1 MSAAATESCGAR
13 DSNGAEAETETEAEA
28 LDKLLELELDLKA
41 VSDDPKTQTNTEASI
56 DSEVAAAAA
65 TAAAAGPV
73 FQMASNVHVDGDVVD
88 VDEFDSVMPDA
99 CDQHKQNEQL
109 HLQSSLEPISLDD
122 IPEPIKVLDEIISE
136 FEEATTKPVALHSN
150 SGENQSEDDGY
161 MSLSRKNMSKK
172 DSEDVPQTPSTDTV
186 PEGSFNEVDGTA
198 ENLTK
203 LSSEAE
209 HGQETRETTTTPLI
223 QTTLPKARSA
233 NSTPAT
239 NSNYSSLPCCGA
251 RASSNLVG
259 TSVANS
265 SSGLEAN
272 NHRTGSCNGSG
283 ERNAL
288 GIDISAVHNAV
299 LRGNLAKL
307 PEPIVNEHPVTIYP
321 GPSAKAGGGNGGGEG
336 ARSKRLLNSV
346 EKHKEVC
353 HMLNPHSNSTST
365 SSASASSGSGS
376 GSGSGSSSE
385 ASPSASNLNVGKL
398 GKKDDDYSED
408 SLEESTISTDLTPVK
423 QNGVAW
429 EIHFK
434 SNKKKSSG
442 SKKTSGASNKKQQQQ
457 QQRSSNQLADFNNSF
472 VYNEQSMLGKGT
484 FVIRRSTAKKPPRA
498 AEIFSIPKPPRTS
511 LSGGI
516 GGGAGAISNEF
527 YTSDSEQS
535 ESASLPPAPAP
546 APAPQQPQAQPST
559 APSEMNFI
567 YKECEAAA
575 AHTRRGLE
583 IAAAHRAAL
592 SLDIAEAPDQFA
604 HNKPI
609 KSKTAMLTEKRLS
622 AESMPD
628 NTSSS
633 EEFDETRLNGN
644 SGYDMYAYNANDQ
657 RVSNATTPHTDLA
670 PTLEEDEELSDFSYG
685 CAPLKQIEHNISAL
699 LRGDLPIVGQQ
710 ATGISNGVGAAA
722 VGASSAAAEALHA
735 KRVLEF
741 RPGVHKSESAKEML
755 LSQLPALGPLP
766 PSPPS
771 SNPDMFDYD
780 APLPPSPVEPRKQ
793 LELPATAASAAP
805 PNRGTTVVE
814 VHATA
819 SGAAVHS
826 NSHTRRSRDNV
837 AAVRHF
843 TDELPPPPAPAHQSA
858 SFAEGL
864 TGVPIVPPHR
874 GSGAAGAN
882 TMKSWSI
889 DSQYRK
895 RSPKLFGHYSS
906 GSGITTPTG
915 LGQMPPLPP
924 PPVPHMG
931 TIGSCGEGATGSYQR
946 RYINYGTKR
955 SLKQSPREE
964 HRLQTSCSLP
974 ETPIFARGCDIPR
987 TPYRRQNEP
996 VPVSGS
1002 RTAPRSST
1010 SNSINMGTSILG
1022 IGGGNYG
1029 TAQICR
1035 QRSINHALAS
1045 NEMLRMTG
1053 APARGWYPKQRGLRP
1068 ASTENIDR
1076 LASVR
1081 VWDNPAGMSGTGQ
1094 SRKPLTLPPNLTPSF
1109 LNKSPREAL
1118 RRVTSLLITKKKNNK
1133 ERKHKAY
1140 CDQPMDDNNSKHAY
1154 EFETGSTKRKDNAS
1168 RKDNGATP
1176 KTKKKGLFKSLW
1188 KRTKT
1193 ASLDQ

>member
-1 MSAAATESCGAR
+1 MEASPESCVLCDANGQEDGDDALYSGGQPDSQAASNSKEAEVEALVDPDSYAAAS
-13 DSNGAEAETETEAEA
+13 
-28 LDKLLELELDLKA
+28 ELEIQH
-41 VSDDPKTQTNTEASI
+41 DD
-56 DSEVAAAAA
+56 
-65 TAAAAGPV
+65 
-73 FQMASNVHVDGDVVD
+73 
-88 VDEFDSVMPDA
+88 
-99 CDQHKQNEQL
+99 QL
-109 HLQSSLEPISLDD
+109 QSLEPISLDD
-122 IPEPIKVLDEIISE
+122 IPEPIKVLDDIISE
-136 FEEATTKPVALHSN
+136 FEEAATKPNALNCN

-186 PEGSFNEVDGTA
+186 PEGSFNEDGTA

-203 LSSEAE
+203 LNEAE
-209 HGQETRETTTTPLI
+209 EQGQKSTTPLI
-223 QTTLPKARSA
+223 QTTLPKARSSS
-233 NSTPAT
+233 STPA
-239 NSNYSSLPCCGA
+239 SDSKFSSLPCCGA
-251 RASSNLVG
+251 SRTSNLVG
-259 TSVANS
+259 TSGGKS
-265 SSGLEAN
+265 SSGLAAI
-272 NHRTGSCNGSG
+272 RQAGGSCNGG
-283 ERNAL
+283 RNAL

-321 GPSAKAGGGNGGGEG
+321 GPSSSKSSAGGEG
-336 ARSKRLLNSV
+336 GARGKRLLSSV

-353 HMLNPHSNSTST
+353 HMLHPHSNS
-365 SSASASSGSGS
+365 SSASSSNSSG
-376 GSGSGSSSE
+376 E
-385 ASPSASNLNVGKL
+385 ASPAASHVNVATSKL
-398 GKKDDDYSED
+398 AVGRGDEDYSED

-434 SNKKKSSG
+434 NNTKKQTCG
-442 SKKTSGASNKKQQQQ
+442 SKKTSTSGASKKKNH
-457 QQRSSNQLADFNNSF
+457 SDDFGSGFVCNQ
-472 VYNEQSMLGKGT
+472 QSMLGKGT
-484 FVIRRSTAKKPPRA
+484 FIIRRSTAKKPPRA
-498 AEIFSIPKPPRTS
+498 SDVFSIPKPPRLS
-511 LSGGI
+511 LAERTGNGSGGTNV
-516 GGGAGAISNEF
+516 GAISNEF

-535 ESASLPPAPAP
+535 DAAPLPLPLPTPVPLHPPTAATSA
-546 APAPQQPQAQPST
+546 
-559 APSEMNFI
+559 EMNFV
-567 YKECEAAA
+567 YKECEANAA
-575 AHTRRGLE
+575 QTRRGLE
-583 IAAAHRAAL
+583 MAAAQRAAL
-592 SLDIAEAPDQFA
+592 SLDIADAADQLG
-604 HNKPI
+604 HCKPT

-628 NTSSS
+628 NNTSSS
-633 EEFDETRLNGN
+633 EEFDEARLNG
-644 SGYDMYAYNANDQ
+644 SGSFDLYAFNGNDQ

-670 PTLEEDEELSDFSYG
+670 PTLEEDEELSDLSFG
-685 CAPLKQIEHNISAL
+685 CAPLQQIEHNISAL
-699 LRGDLPIVGQQ
+699 LRGDIPVVGQQ
-710 ATGISNGVGAAA
+710 AGCSNAAGGA
-722 VGASSAAAEALHA
+722 VGAVGLSAAAAAELHA
-735 KRVLEF
+735 KRILEF

-755 LSQLPALGPLP
+755 LSQMPNFGPLP
-766 PSPPS
+766 PSPPPS
-771 SNPDMFDYD
+771 SKLPDFDYD

-793 LELPATAASAAP
+793 LELPSAAVAASAGAP
-805 PNRGTTVVE
+805 LPNRGTTVVE

-819 SGAAVHS
+819 SGAAVHTS

-837 AAVRHF
+837 TAVRHF
-843 TDELPPPPAPAHQSA
+843 NDELPAPPAPAHQ
-858 SFAEGL
+858 EVLPG
-864 TGVPIVPPHR
+864 PPMVPPHR
-874 GSGAAGAN
+874 VAGGGGPSTN
-882 TMKSWSI
+882 TIKSWSI

-906 GSGITTPTG
+906 GGGSGITTPTG
-915 LGQMPPLPP
+915 LGPLPP
-924 PPVPHMG
+924 MPAIDGMAC
-931 TIGSCGEGATGSYQR
+931 GSGSGSYQR

-996 VPVSGS
+996 LSVVSGS

-1010 SNSINMGTSILG
+1010 SNTINMGTSIMG

-1053 APARGWYPKQRGLRP
+1053 VPARGWYPKQRGMRP

-1118 RRVTSLLITKKKNNK
+1118 RRVTSLLITKKSKSLLGK
-1133 ERKHKAY
+1133 KLAGIRKA
-1140 CDQPMDDNNSKHAY
+1140 SKHD
-1154 EFETGSTKRKDNAS
+1154 F
-1168 RKDNGATP
+1168 
-1176 KTKKKGLFKSLW
+1176 
-1188 KRTKT
+1188 
-1193 ASLDQ
+1193 QIH

>member
-1 MSAAATESCGAR
+1 MAAAAPESCGAR
-13 DSNGAEAETETEAEA
+13 DPKEPETEWEFDTDSGRSQAAMTDSQRALDSLEADTEADTD
-28 LDKLLELELDLKA
+28 LD
-41 VSDDPKTQTNTEASI
+41 
-56 DSEVAAAAA
+56 
-65 TAAAAGPV
+65 AAAAG
-73 FQMASNVHVDGDVVD
+73 A
-88 VDEFDSVMPDA
+88 
-99 CDQHKQNEQL
+99 DQQRQNDDQL
-109 HLQSSLEPISLDD
+109 QLQSLEPISLDD

-136 FEEATTKPVALHSN
+136 FEEAATKPVGLHSN

-198 ENLTK
+198 ENLAK
-203 LSSEAE
+203 LSEVE
-209 HGQETRETTTTPLI
+209 PGQETTTPLI
-223 QTTLPKARSA
+223 QTTLPKARGFS
-233 NSTPAT
+233 STPAT

-251 RASSNLVG
+251 RSSNSG
-259 TSVANS
+259 GAAAGSS
-265 SSGLEAN
+265 SSGLAAIR
-272 NHRTGSCNGSG
+272 HPGSCNGG
-283 ERNAL
+283 RNAL

-307 PEPIVNEHPVTIYP
+307 PEPFVNEHPVTIYP
-321 GPSAKAGGGNGGGEG
+321 GPSSKGAGGEG
-336 ARSKRLLNSV
+336 ARAKRLLSSV
-346 EKHKEVC
+346 EQHKEVC
-353 HMLNPHSNSTST
+353 HMLNPLSNSST
-365 SSASASSGSGS
+365 SSSGSQHT
-376 GSGSGSSSE
+376 SSEE
-385 ASPSASNLNVGKL
+385 ASPAASHLNVASSKAAGRNE
-398 GKKDDDYSED
+398 DYSED

-434 SNKKKSSG
+434 ALRIITAALKSHLVLRP
-442 SKKTSGASNKKQQQQ
+442 K
-457 QQRSSNQLADFNNSF
+457 SF
-472 VYNEQSMLGKGT
+472 MYNEKSMLGKGT
-484 FVIRRSTAKKPPRA
+484 FIIRRSTAKKPPRA
-498 AEIFSIPKPPRTS
+498 ADVFCIPKPPRPS
-511 LSGGI
+511 LTERAGSGSRV
-516 GGGAGAISNEF
+516 GAGAISNEF

-535 ESASLPPAPAP
+535 DATPLPLPLPLPPA
-546 APAPQQPQAQPST
+546 QES
-559 APSEMNFI
+559 SDMNFV
-567 YKECEAAA
+567 YKECEANA

-583 IAAAHRAAL
+583 MAAAHRAAL
-592 SLDIAEAPDQFA
+592 SLDIAEAPDQLG
-604 HNKPI
+604 HCKPI

-633 EEFDETRLNGN
+633 ED
-644 SGYDMYAYNANDQ
+644 
-657 RVSNATTPHTDLA
+657 
-670 PTLEEDEELSDFSYG
+670 YG
-685 CAPLKQIEHNISAL
+685 CAPLMQIEHNISAL
-699 LRGDLPIVGQQ
+699 LRGDIPIVGQQ
-710 ATGISNGVGAAA
+710 SGCNGGGSVGAAA
-722 VGASSAAAEALHA
+722 TAAELHA

-755 LSQLPALGPLP
+755 LSQMPSLGPLP
-766 PSPPS
+766 PSPPC
-771 SNPDMFDYD
+771 SNPDLFDYD

-793 LELPATAASAAP
+793 LELPAEVATSAPP

-826 NSHTRRSRDNV
+826 SNSHMRRSRDNV

-843 TDELPPPPAPAHQSA
+843 TDELPPPPAPAHQLA
-858 SFAEGL
+858 GFVEGL
-864 TGVPIVPPHR
+864 PGAPMVPPHR
-874 GSGAAGAN
+874 ATGGHSAN

-906 GSGITTPTG
+906 GGSGITTPTG
-915 LGQMPPLPP
+915 LGPMPPLPAP
-924 PPVPHMG
+924 PLDGMAG
-931 TIGSCGEGATGSYQR
+931 GSGSYQR

-996 VPVSGS
+996 LPVVSGS

-1022 IGGGNYG
+1022 IGAGNYG

-1053 APARGWYPKQRGLRP
+1053 APARGWYPKQRGMRP
-1068 ASTENIDR
+1068 VSTENIDR

-1118 RRVTSLLITKKKNNK
+1118 RRVTSLLITKKKNSK
-1133 ERKHKAY
+1133 DRKHKAY
-1140 CDQPMDDNNSKHAY
+1140 CDQLMDDNNSKHAY
-1154 EFETGSTKRKDNAS
+1154 EFDTGSTKRKDTN
-1168 RKDNGATP
+1168 RKENGASGVSTNTKP
-1176 KTKKKGLFKSLW
+1176 KKKGLFKSLW

-1193 ASLDQ
+1193 ASLDH

>member
-1 MSAAATESCGAR
+1 SE
-13 DSNGAEAETETEAEA
+13 EP
-28 LDKLLELELDLKA
+28 
-41 VSDDPKTQTNTEASI
+41 VS
-56 DSEVAAAAA
+56 
-65 TAAAAGPV
+65 
-73 FQMASNVHVDGDVVD
+73 M
-88 VDEFDSVMPDA
+88 
-99 CDQHKQNEQL
+99 
-109 HLQSSLEPISLDD
+109 DD
-122 IPEPIKVLDEIISE
+122 IPEPIKVLDDIISE
-136 FEEATTKPVALHSN
+136 FEEAATKPVALHSN

-203 LSSEAE
+203 LSEVE
-209 HGQETRETTTTPLI
+209 HGQEATTPLI

-233 NSTPAT
+233 SSAPAT

-251 RASSNLVG
+251 RASNLGGASVG
-259 TSVANS
+259 HS
-265 SSGLEAN
+265 SSGLAAI
-272 NHRTGSCNGSG
+272 RQPGSCNG

-321 GPSAKAGGGNGGGEG
+321 GPSAKASGGGDG
-336 ARSKRLLNSV
+336 ARGKQRLISSV

-353 HMLNPHSNSTST
+353 HMLNPQ
-365 SSASASSGSGS
+365 SSSSASSGSTSQNTSS
-376 GSGSGSSSE
+376 GE
-385 ASPSASNLNVGKL
+385 ASPAATAKVVPSCKQPAEA
-398 GKKDDDYSED
+398 DYSED

-434 SNKKKSSG
+434 SNKKKSG
-442 SKKTSGASNKKQQQQ
+442 ASKKATGAASKKFP
-457 QQRSSNQLADFNNSF
+457 SQLLQHHMHGEHLDDFDNSF

-484 FVIRRSTAKKPPRA
+484 FVIRRSTAKKPPRVG
-498 AEIFSIPKPPRTS
+498 EVFSIPKPPRPS
-511 LSGGI
+511 LGERAVSSAGI
-516 GGGAGAISNEF
+516 GAGAISNEF

-535 ESASLPPAPAP
+535 DAAPTPAAVAAPPAGAPPPLPA
-546 APAPQQPQAQPST
+546 
-559 APSEMNFI
+559 SELNFV
-567 YKECEAAA
+567 YKECEANA

-583 IAAAHRAAL
+583 MAAAHRAAL
-592 SLDIAEAPDQFA
+592 SLDIAEAPDQLG
-604 HNKPI
+604 HGKPV

-633 EEFDETRLNGN
+633 EEFDEARLNGN
-644 SGYDMYAYNANDQ
+644 GSYDMYSAYNGSDL

-699 LRGDLPIVGQQ
+699 LRGDLPIAAG
-710 ATGISNGVGAAA
+710 SNGAASGAAA
-722 VGASSAAAEALHA
+722 AAAAGSVTAAGGATAAELHA

-755 LSQLPALGPLP
+755 LSQMPNFGPLP

-771 SNPDMFDYD
+771 SNPDLFDYD
-780 APLPPSPVEPRKQ
+780 APLPPSPVEPRKPM
-793 LELPATAASAAP
+793 ELPAGSGAP
-805 PNRGTTVVE
+805 APNRGTTVVE

-826 NSHTRRSRDNV
+826 SNSHTRRSRDNV

-843 TDELPPPPAPAHQSA
+843 NDELPPPPAPAHQA
-858 SFAEGL
+858 AAVFAEGL
-864 TGVPIVPPHR
+864 PGPPVVPPHR
-874 GSGAAGAN
+874 ATGGHSAN

-906 GSGITTPTG
+906 GGGGSGITTPTG
-915 LGQMPPLPP
+915 LGAMPPLPQP
-924 PPVPHMG
+924 PADGM
-931 TIGSCGEGATGSYQR
+931 IGGAGGTGSYQR

-996 VPVSGS
+996 LPMVSGV

-1053 APARGWYPKQRGLRP
+1053 APARGWYPKQRGMRP
-1068 ASTENIDR
+1068 VSTENIDR

-1140 CDQPMDDNNSKHAY
+1140 CDQPMDDSNSKHAY
-1154 EFETGSTKRKDNAS
+1154 EFDTGSTKRKES
-1168 RKDNGATP
+1168 GRKDNAAAGGAAP
-1176 KTKKKGLFKSLW
+1176 AKPKKKGLFKSLW

>member
-1 MSAAATESCGAR
+1 MATTPESCRAR
-13 DSNGAEAETETEAEA
+13 DSVEALELEAVEPEAETEAATEAAAPADMSANAAIEAEA
-28 LDKLLELELDLKA
+28 EVEAESEPAALDTVDA
-41 VSDDPKTQTNTEASI
+41 TT
-56 DSEVAAAAA
+56 AA
-65 TAAAAGPV
+65 TT
-73 FQMASNVHVDGDVVD
+73 GD
-88 VDEFDSVMPDA
+88 E
-99 CDQHKQNEQL
+99 QKQNEQVQL
-109 HLQSSLEPISLDD
+109 ALPLATLEPQSLEPISMDD
-122 IPEPIKVLDEIISE
+122 IPEPIKVLDDIISE

-203 LSSEAE
+203 LSETEHSQEAAL
-209 HGQETRETTTTPLI
+209 PLI

-233 NSTPAT
+233 NSTPVT

-251 RASSNLVG
+251 RATNHAATNIGNLSTGPCSN
-259 TSVANS
+259 
-265 SSGLEAN
+265 
-272 NHRTGSCNGSG
+272 RTGSCNG

-307 PEPIVNEHPVTIYP
+307 PEPMLNEHPVTIYP
-321 GPSAKAGGGNGGGEG
+321 GPSAKASGEG

-353 HMLNPHSNSTST
+353 HMLNPHSNSTSST
-365 SSASASSGSGS
+365 SSSSHTSSG
-376 GSGSGSSSE
+376 E
-385 ASPSASNLNVGKL
+385 ASPAASHVNMATPKQLPV
-398 GKKDDDYSED
+398 DDYSED

-434 SNKKKSSG
+434 SNKKKSTA
-442 SKKTSGASNKKQQQQ
+442 SKKSTGAAVKRQPQQQHQ
-457 QQRSSNQLADFNNSF
+457 QSNNLADFNNSF
-472 VYNEQSMLGKGT
+472 IYNDQSMLGKGT
-484 FVIRRSTAKKPPRA
+484 FVIRRSGAKKPPRA
-498 AEIFSIPKPPRTS
+498 AEVFSIPKPPRTS
-511 LSGGI
+511 L
-516 GGGAGAISNEF
+516 GAGAISNEF
-527 YTSDSEQS
+527 YTSDSEPS
-535 ESASLPPAPAP
+535 ESAPLPPPP
-546 APAPQQPQAQPST
+546 

-567 YKECEAAA
+567 YKECEAQSAQTRRCLEMAA
-575 AHTRRGLE
+575 AQ
-583 IAAAHRAAL
+583 RAQL
-592 SLDIAEAPDQFA
+592 SLDIAAE
-604 HNKPI
+604 HLGNKPI

-633 EEFDETRLNGN
+633 EEFDEARLNGN
-644 SGYDMYAYNANDQ
+644 GYDMFTYNGNEQ
-657 RVSNATTPHTDLA
+657 RISTATTPHTDLA

-699 LRGDLPIVGQQ
+699 LRGDMPVVVQQ
-710 ATGISNGVGAAA
+710 HATSHQNGGTQPLT
-722 VGASSAAAEALHA
+722 AAEAELHA

-755 LSQLPALGPLP
+755 LSQNVGFGPLP

-771 SNPDMFDYD
+771 SNPDIFDYD
-780 APLPPSPVEPRKQ
+780 APLPPSPVEPRKP
-793 LELPATAASAAP
+793 LELPASAVATTVAAVP
-805 PNRGTTVVE
+805 VNRGTTVVE

-819 SGAAVHS
+819 SGAAVVHNS

-843 TDELPPPPAPAHQSA
+843 NDELPPPPAPAHQSA
-858 SFAEGL
+858 SFADGL
-864 TGVPIVPPHR
+864 PGLPPPPPAVPPHR
-874 GSGAAGAN
+874 ASGHSAN

-895 RSPKLFGHYSS
+895 RSPKLFGYSS

-915 LGQMPPLPP
+915 LGTMPPLPQP
-924 PPVPHMG
+924 PMSSTVMRQRG
-931 TIGSCGEGATGSYQR
+931 SVIGTGSYQR

-987 TPYRRQNEP
+987 TPYRRQNDP

-1010 SNSINMGTSILG
+1010 SNSINMGNSILG
-1022 IGGGNYG
+1022 IGAGAYG

-1053 APARGWYPKQRGLRP
+1053 APARGWYPKQRSMRP

-1118 RRVTSLLITKKKNNK
+1118 RRVTSLLITKKKHSK
-1133 ERKHKAY
+1133 DRKHKAY
-1140 CDQPMDDNNSKHAY
+1140 SDLPMDDSNSKHAY
-1154 EFETGSTKRKDNAS
+1154 EFETGSTKRKESSS
-1168 RKDNGATP
+1168 RKDNAAGSVGTTP
-1176 KTKKKGLFKSLW
+1176 KAKKKGLFKSLW

>member
-1 MSAAATESCGAR
+1 MAAAHESSKAPDLTNVKTERTFHMEAGQSY
-13 DSNGAEAETETEAEA
+13 DTMAESHSTFHSLETET
-28 LDKLLELELDLKA
+28 
-41 VSDDPKTQTNTEASI
+41 DP
-56 DSEVAAAAA
+56 EVAPDLDAA
-65 TAAAAGPV
+65 
-73 FQMASNVHVDGDVVD
+73 DV
-88 VDEFDSVMPDA
+88 EA
-99 CDQHKQNEQL
+99 DQKGQNNNQL
-109 HLQSSLEPISLDD
+109 QSLEPISLDD

-136 FEEATTKPVALHSN
+136 FEEAATKPVALNCN

-203 LSSEAE
+203 LSDVV
-209 HGQETRETTTTPLI
+209 HGQETSSPLI
-223 QTTLPKARSA
+223 QTTLPKARGSS
-233 NSTPAT
+233 STPAVS
-239 NSNYSSLPCCGA
+239 SNYSSLPCCGA
-251 RASSNLVG
+251 RASNLG
-259 TSVANS
+259 GASAANS
-265 SSGLEAN
+265 SSGLSALR
-272 NHRTGSCNGSG
+272 HPGSCNGG
-283 ERNAL
+283 RNAL

-307 PEPIVNEHPVTIYP
+307 PEPFVNEHPVTIYP
-321 GPSAKAGGGNGGGEG
+321 GPSSKAAVGEG
-336 ARSKRLLNSV
+336 ARGKRLLSSV

-353 HMLNPHSNSTST
+353 HMLNPLSSSSNS
-365 SSASASSGSGS
+365 SSG
-376 GSGSGSSSE
+376 E
-385 ASPSASNLNVGKL
+385 ASPDASHVNVATSKATA
-398 GKKDDDYSED
+398 KDEDYSED

-429 EIHFK
+429 EIHF

-442 SKKTSGASNKKQQQQ
+442 FKSTTASKTKTNNLEDSSGFICND
-457 QQRSSNQLADFNNSF
+457 RSMPGN
-472 VYNEQSMLGKGT
+472 GT
-484 FVIRRSTAKKPPRA
+484 FIIRRSTAKKPPRA
-498 AEIFSIPKPPRTS
+498 TDVFCIPKPPRSS
-511 LSGGI
+511 LAERVEPEPKA
-516 GGGAGAISNEF
+516 GAGAISNEF

-535 ESASLPPAPAP
+535 DTTPLPLPLPPT
-546 APAPQQPQAQPST
+546 S
-559 APSEMNFI
+559 SEINFV
-567 YKECEAAA
+567 YKECEANAG
-575 AHTRRGLE
+575 HTRRGLE
-583 IAAAHRAAL
+583 MAAAHRAVL
-592 SLDIAEAPDQFA
+592 SLDIEAPEQLGYC
-604 HNKPI
+604 KPV

-633 EEFDETRLNGN
+633 EEFDEARLSRTGSYELYGYNG
-644 SGYDMYAYNANDQ
+644 NDQ
-657 RVSNATTPHTDLA
+657 RASNATTPHTDLA

-685 CAPLKQIEHNISAL
+685 CAPLIQIEHNISAL
-699 LRGDLPIVGQQ
+699 LRGDIPIVGQP
-710 ATGISNGVGAAA
+710 AESNGGGLTGAPTT
-722 VGASSAAAEALHA
+722 AAELHA

-741 RPGVHKSESAKEML
+741 RHGVHKSESAKEML
-755 LSQLPALGPLP
+755 LSQMPNLGPLP

-771 SNPDMFDYD
+771 SNPELFDYD

-793 LELPATAASAAP
+793 LELPAVANAPAA
-805 PNRGTTVVE
+805 NRGTTIVE

-819 SGAAVHS
+819 SGTAVHSS
-826 NSHTRRSRDNV
+826 NSHTRRSRDNI
-837 AAVRHF
+837 ASVRHF

-858 SFAEGL
+858 SFLEGHAGPP
-864 TGVPIVPPHR
+864 TVPPHR
-874 GSGAAGAN
+874 ATGGHSAN

-895 RSPKLFGHYSS
+895 KSPKLFGHYSS
-906 GSGITTPTG
+906 GGSGITTPTG
-915 LGQMPPLPP
+915 LGPMPPLPP
-924 PPVPHMG
+924 PHFDG
-931 TIGSCGEGATGSYQR
+931 IAGGSGSYHR

-996 VPVSGS
+996 LPVVSGS

-1010 SNSINMGTSILG
+1010 SNSINMGASILG

-1053 APARGWYPKQRGLRP
+1053 APARGWYPKQRGMRP
-1068 ASTENIDR
+1068 VSTENIDR
-1076 LASVR
+1076 LASMR
-1081 VWDNPAGMSGTGQ
+1081 VWDNPTGMSGTGQ

-1118 RRVTSLLITKKKNNK
+1118 RRVTSLLITKKKNSK
-1133 ERKHKAY
+1133 DRKQKAY
-1140 CDQPMDDNNSKHAY
+1140 CDQLMDDSNSKHVY
-1154 EFETGSTKRKDNAS
+1154 EFETGSTTRRDTN
-1168 RKDNGATP
+1168 RKDNGASGAITNNKP
-1176 KTKKKGLFKSLW
+1176 KKRGLFKSLW
-1188 KRTKT
+1188 KRSKT

>member
-1 MSAAATESCGAR
+1 MATASESCGAR
-13 DSNGAEAETETEAEA
+13 DSNDTETEAEA
-28 LDKLLELELDLKA
+28 AVHLEA
-41 VSDDPKTQTNTEASI
+41 GQSG
-56 DSEVAAAAA
+56 
-65 TAAAAGPV
+65 AAGPSAV
-73 FQMASNVHVDGDVVD
+73 MADSQPALDADSLEAEAEAEAEPEVEVEVEAESESKTRATGDGDAATG
-88 VDEFDSVMPDA
+88 S
-99 CDQHKQNEQL
+99 DQQREKGDQL
-109 HLQSSLEPISLDD
+109 ELQLQCSQEPISMDD
-122 IPEPIKVLDEIISE
+122 IPEPIKVLDDIISE
-136 FEEATTKPVALHSN
+136 FEEAATKPVALHSN

-203 LSSEAE
+203 LSEVE
-209 HGQETRETTTTPLI
+209 HGQETTTPLI

-251 RASSNLVG
+251 RASNLGGASVG
-259 TSVANS
+259 HS
-265 SSGLEAN
+265 SSGLAAIR
-272 NHRTGSCNGSG
+272 HPGSCNG

-321 GPSAKAGGGNGGGEG
+321 GPSSKASGGGEG
-336 ARSKRLLNSV
+336 NRGKRLLSSV

-353 HMLNPHSNSTST
+353 HMLNPQSS
-365 SSASASSGSGS
+365 SSASSSSGSQHTSS
-376 GSGSGSSSE
+376 GE
-385 ASPSASNLNVGKL
+385 ASPAASHVNVATSKSL
-398 GKKDDDYSED
+398 GRQEDYSED

-434 SNKKKSSG
+434 SNKKKSGG
-442 SKKTSGASNKKQQQQ
+442 SKKATGAASKKQS
-457 QQRSSNQLADFNNSF
+457 RTGNLDDFNNSF

-484 FVIRRSTAKKPPRA
+484 FIIRRSTAKKPPRA
-498 AEIFSIPKPPRTS
+498 ADVFSIPKPPRPS
-511 LSGGI
+511 LGDRSLPGSGI
-516 GGGAGAISNEF
+516 VGGAGAISNEF

-535 ESASLPPAPAP
+535 DAAPVPVNLPPPPAPV
-546 APAPQQPQAQPST
+546 
-559 APSEMNFI
+559 EMNFV
-567 YKECEAAA
+567 YKECEANAL
-575 AHTRRGLE
+575 HTRRGLE
-583 IAAAHRAAL
+583 MAAAQRAAL
-592 SLDIAEAPDQFA
+592 SLDIAEAPDQLGLG
-604 HNKPI
+604 KPV

-633 EEFDETRLNGN
+633 EEFDEARLNGN
-644 SGYDMYAYNANDQ
+644 GSYDLYAYNGNDL

-670 PTLEEDEELSDFSYG
+670 PTLEEDEESDFSYG
-685 CAPLKQIEHNISAL
+685 CGPLKQIEHNISAL
-699 LRGDLPIVGQQ
+699 LRGDIPIVGQPPC
-710 ATGISNGVGAAA
+710 SNGAIAAGGPAAA
-722 VGASSAAAEALHA
+722 PGSASAAATAAELHA

-755 LSQLPALGPLP
+755 LSQMPSFGPLP

-771 SNPDMFDYD
+771 SNPDLFDYD

-793 LELPATAASAAP
+793 LELPANAPP

-826 NSHTRRSRDNV
+826 SNSHTRRSRDNV

-843 TDELPPPPAPAHQSA
+843 NDELPPPPAPTHQSA

-864 TGVPIVPPHR
+864 PGPPVVPPHR
-874 GSGAAGAN
+874 ATGGHSAN

-906 GSGITTPTG
+906 GGGSGITTPTG
-915 LGQMPPLPP
+915 LGPMPPLPP
-924 PPVPHMG
+924 PPVDGMAC
-931 TIGSCGEGATGSYQR
+931 GSGSYQR

-996 VPVSGS
+996 LPVVSGV

-1022 IGGGNYG
+1022 IGAGNYG

-1053 APARGWYPKQRGLRP
+1053 APARGWYPKQRGMRP

-1140 CDQPMDDNNSKHAY
+1140 CDQPMDDSNSKHAY
-1154 EFETGSTKRKDNAS
+1154 EFETGSTKRKDSN
-1168 RKDNGATP
+1168 RKDNGASGGTTTTTTT
-1176 KTKKKGLFKSLW
+1176 KTKKKGLFKSFW

>member
-1 MSAAATESCGAR
+1 MAAAAPESCGAR
-13 DSNGAEAETETEAEA
+13 DPKEPETEWEFDTDSGRSQAAMTDSQRALDSLEADTEADTD
-28 LDKLLELELDLKA
+28 LD
-41 VSDDPKTQTNTEASI
+41 
-56 DSEVAAAAA
+56 
-65 TAAAAGPV
+65 AAAAG
-73 FQMASNVHVDGDVVD
+73 A
-88 VDEFDSVMPDA
+88 
-99 CDQHKQNEQL
+99 DQQRQNDDQL
-109 HLQSSLEPISLDD
+109 QLQSLEPISLDD

-136 FEEATTKPVALHSN
+136 FEEAATKPVGLHSN

-198 ENLTK
+198 ENLAK
-203 LSSEAE
+203 LSEVE
-209 HGQETRETTTTPLI
+209 PGQETTTPLI
-223 QTTLPKARSA
+223 QTTLPKARGFS
-233 NSTPAT
+233 STPAT

-251 RASSNLVG
+251 RSSNSSG
-259 TSVANS
+259 AAAGSS
-265 SSGLEAN
+265 SSGLAAIR
-272 NHRTGSCNGSG
+272 HPGSCNGG
-283 ERNAL
+283 RNAL

-307 PEPIVNEHPVTIYP
+307 PEPFVNEHPVTIYP
-321 GPSAKAGGGNGGGEG
+321 GPSSKGAGGEG
-336 ARSKRLLNSV
+336 ARAKRLLSSV
-346 EKHKEVC
+346 EQHKEVC
-353 HMLNPHSNSTST
+353 HMLNPLSNSST
-365 SSASASSGSGS
+365 SSSGSQHT
-376 GSGSGSSSE
+376 SSEE
-385 ASPSASNLNVGKL
+385 ASPAASHLNVASSKAAGRNE
-398 GKKDDDYSED
+398 DYSED

-434 SNKKKSSG
+434 SAKNNYSGSKKSSG
-442 SKKTSGASNKKQQQQ
+442 AASKKHQKRAN
-457 QQRSSNQLADFNNSF
+457 NLDDFNNSF
-472 VYNEQSMLGKGT
+472 MYNEKSMLGKGT
-484 FVIRRSTAKKPPRA
+484 FIIRRSTAKKPPRA
-498 AEIFSIPKPPRTS
+498 ADVFCIPKPPRPS
-511 LSGGI
+511 LAERAGSGSRV
-516 GGGAGAISNEF
+516 GAGAISNEF

-535 ESASLPPAPAP
+535 DATPLPLPLPPPP
-546 APAPQQPQAQPST
+546 PQES
-559 APSEMNFI
+559 SDMNFV
-567 YKECEAAA
+567 YKECEANA

-583 IAAAHRAAL
+583 MAAAHRAAL
-592 SLDIAEAPDQFA
+592 SLDIAEAPDQLG
-604 HNKPI
+604 HCKPM

-633 EEFDETRLNGN
+633 EEFDEARLNG
-644 SGYDMYAYNANDQ
+644 SGNYDLYAYNGNDQ

-685 CAPLKQIEHNISAL
+685 CAPLTQIEHNISAL
-699 LRGDLPIVGQQ
+699 LRGDIPIVGQQ
-710 ATGISNGVGAAA
+710 PGCNGGGSVGAAA
-722 VGASSAAAEALHA
+722 TAAELHA

-755 LSQLPALGPLP
+755 LSQMPSLGPLP
-766 PSPPS
+766 PSPPC
-771 SNPDMFDYD
+771 SNPDLFDYD

-793 LELPATAASAAP
+793 LELPAEVATSAPP

-826 NSHTRRSRDNV
+826 SNSHMRRSRDNV

-843 TDELPPPPAPAHQSA
+843 TDELPPPPAPAHQMA
-858 SFAEGL
+858 GFGEGL
-864 TGVPIVPPHR
+864 PGAPMVPPHR
-874 GSGAAGAN
+874 GTGGHSAN

-906 GSGITTPTG
+906 GGSGITTPTG
-915 LGQMPPLPP
+915 LGPMPPLPAP
-924 PPVPHMG
+924 PLDGMAG
-931 TIGSCGEGATGSYQR
+931 GSGSYQR

-996 VPVSGS
+996 LPVVSGS

-1022 IGGGNYG
+1022 IGAGNYG

-1053 APARGWYPKQRGLRP
+1053 APARGWYPKQRGMRP
-1068 ASTENIDR
+1068 VSTENIDR

-1118 RRVTSLLITKKKNNK
+1118 RRVTSLLITKKKNSK
-1133 ERKHKAY
+1133 DRKHKAY
-1140 CDQPMDDNNSKHAY
+1140 CDQLMDDNNSKHAY
-1154 EFETGSTKRKDNAS
+1154 EFDTGSTKRKDTN
-1168 RKDNGATP
+1168 RKENGASGVSTNTKP
-1176 KTKKKGLFKSLW
+1176 KKKGLFKSLW

-1193 ASLDQ
+1193 ASLDH

>member
-1 MSAAATESCGAR
+1 MAAAPESCGAR
-13 DSNGAEAETETEAEA
+13 DSNETEAETESEEALQLEVEVEAEAETEAGTEAEA
-28 LDKLLELELDLKA
+28 GNALADA
-41 VSDDPKTQTNTEASI
+41 
-56 DSEVAAAAA
+56 VAAANVADGPA
-65 TAAAAGPV
+65 DSEPALEQAEAAA
-73 FQMASNVHVDGDVVD
+73 MAS
-88 VDEFDSVMPDA
+88 S
-99 CDQHKQNEQL
+99 DQQKQNDQL
-109 HLQSSLEPISLDD
+109 QLQSLEPISLDD

-136 FEEATTKPVALHSN
+136 FEEAATKPVALHCN

-203 LSSEAE
+203 LSEAE
-209 HGQETRETTTTPLI
+209 HGQETQTPLI

-251 RASSNLVG
+251 KTSASLNLGGV
-259 TSVANS
+259 SVADS
-265 SSGLEAN
+265 SSGLASI
-272 NHRTGSCNGSG
+272 RAGSSCNG

-321 GPSAKAGGGNGGGEG
+321 GPSAKAAAGEG
-336 ARSKRLLNSV
+336 ARNKRLLSSV
-346 EKHKEVC
+346 EKHKEIC
-353 HMLNPHSNSTST
+353 HMLNPHSNSST
-365 SSASASSGSGS
+365 SSSGSQQTSSG
-376 GSGSGSSSE
+376 E
-385 ASPSASNLNVGKL
+385 ASPLASHLNVASSSKL
-398 GKKDDDYSED
+398 VKKEEDDYSED

-442 SKKTSGASNKKQQQQ
+442 SKKTTSGATSNKH
-457 QQRSSNQLADFNNSF
+457 QQRAENLDDFNNSF
-472 VYNEQSMLGKGT
+472 VYNEHSMLGKGT
-484 FVIRRSTAKKPPRA
+484 FVIRRATAKKPPRA
-498 AEIFSIPKPPRTS
+498 SEVFSIPKPPRTS
-511 LSGGI
+511 LQGGGG

-535 ESASLPPAPAP
+535 ESAPLPPPPTSA
-546 APAPQQPQAQPST
+546 
-559 APSEMNFI
+559 EMNFI
-567 YKECEAAA
+567 YKECEANA

-583 IAAAHRAAL
+583 MAAAHRAAL
-592 SLDIAEAPDQFA
+592 SLDIAEAQEQLV
-604 HNKPI
+604 HIKPV

-633 EEFDETRLNGN
+633 EEFDEARLNGN
-644 SGYDMYAYNANDQ
+644 PSYEMFAYNGNDP

-699 LRGDLPIVGQQ
+699 LRGDIPIVGQQ
-710 ATGISNGVGAAA
+710 PPAGGAAA
-722 VGASSAAAEALHA
+722 AAASAAAAAELHA
-735 KRVLEF
+735 KRILEF

-755 LSQLPALGPLP
+755 LSQIPAFGPLP

-771 SNPDMFDYD
+771 SNPDLFDYD
-780 APLPPSPVEPRKQ
+780 APLPPSPVEQRKQ
-793 LELPATAASAAP
+793 LELPTASNATP

-843 TDELPPPPAPAHQSA
+843 NDELPPPPAPAHQST
-858 SFAEGL
+858 SFIEGL
-864 TGVPIVPPHR
+864 PGPPMVPPHR
-874 GSGAAGAN
+874 AGGGHSAN

-924 PPVPHMG
+924 PPVMG
-931 TIGSCGEGATGSYQR
+931 TMSSCGDGGSGSYQR

-996 VPVSGS
+996 LPASGC

-1053 APARGWYPKQRGLRP
+1053 APARGWYPKQRSMRP

-1118 RRVTSLLITKKKNNK
+1118 RRVTSLLITKKKHNK
-1133 ERKHKAY
+1133 DRKHKAY
-1140 CDQPMDDNNSKHAY
+1140 CDQSMDDSNSKHAY
-1154 EFETGSTKRKDNAS
+1154 EFETISSNKKKDNTNS
-1168 RKDNGATP
+1168 RKDNGAAGVTATTNP
-1176 KTKKKGLFKSLW
+1176 KPKKKGLFKTLW

>member
-1 MSAAATESCGAR
+1 MAAAPESCGAR
-13 DSNGAEAETETEAEA
+13 DSNETEAETESEEALQLEVGAEAETEAGDA
-28 LDKLLELELDLKA
+28 RADA
-41 VSDDPKTQTNTEASI
+41 V
-56 DSEVAAAAA
+56 
-65 TAAAAGPV
+65 TAAAVADGPADSEPALE
-73 FQMASNVHVDGDVVD
+73 QAAAMAS
-88 VDEFDSVMPDA
+88 S
-99 CDQHKQNEQL
+99 DQQKQNEQ
-109 HLQSSLEPISLDD
+109 HQLQSLEPISLDD
-122 IPEPIKVLDEIISE
+122 IPEPIKVLDDIISE
-136 FEEATTKPVALHSN
+136 FEEAATKPVALHCN

-198 ENLTK
+198 ENLAK
-203 LSSEAE
+203 LSEAE
-209 HGQETRETTTTPLI
+209 HGQEMQTPLI

-251 RASSNLVG
+251 RTSAASNLGGV
-259 TSVANS
+259 SVVDS
-265 SSGLEAN
+265 SSGLASI
-272 NHRTGSCNGSG
+272 RPGSSCNG

-321 GPSAKAGGGNGGGEG
+321 GPSAKAASGEG
-336 ARSKRLLNSV
+336 ARNKRLLSSV
-346 EKHKEVC
+346 EKHKEIC
-353 HMLNPHSNSTST
+353 HMLNPHSNSST
-365 SSASASSGSGS
+365 SSSGSQHTSSG
-376 GSGSGSSSE
+376 E
-385 ASPSASNLNVGKL
+385 ASPLASHMNVASSKPT
-398 GKKDDDYSED
+398 KEDDYSED

-442 SKKTSGASNKKQQQQ
+442 SKRTSSGATSKKQQQQ
-457 QQRSSNQLADFNNSF
+457 QRTENLDDFNNSF
-472 VYNEQSMLGKGT
+472 AYNEHSMLGKGT
-484 FVIRRSTAKKPPRA
+484 FIIRRATAKKPPRA
-498 AEIFSIPKPPRTS
+498 SEVFSIPKPPRTS
-511 LSGGI
+511 LGGGSGGGG

-535 ESASLPPAPAP
+535 ESAPLPPPPTSA
-546 APAPQQPQAQPST
+546 
-559 APSEMNFI
+559 EMNFI
-567 YKECEAAA
+567 YKECEANA

-583 IAAAHRAAL
+583 MAAAHRAAL
-592 SLDIAEAPDQFA
+592 SLDIAEAQEQLV
-604 HNKPI
+604 HIKPA

-633 EEFDETRLNGN
+633 EEFDEARLNGN
-644 SGYDMYAYNANDQ
+644 PSYEMFAYNGNDT

-699 LRGDLPIVGQQ
+699 LRGDIPIGGQPP
-710 ATGISNGVGAAA
+710 AGGAAA
-722 VGASSAAAEALHA
+722 AAAASAAAAAAAELHA
-735 KRVLEF
+735 KRILEF

-755 LSQLPALGPLP
+755 LSQIPAFGPLP

-771 SNPDMFDYD
+771 SNPDLFDYD

-793 LELPATAASAAP
+793 LELPTALNATP
-805 PNRGTTVVE
+805 PNRGTTVAE

-819 SGAAVHS
+819 SGTAVHS

-843 TDELPPPPAPAHQSA
+843 NDELPPPPAPAHQST
-858 SFAEGL
+858 SFIEGL
-864 TGVPIVPPHR
+864 PGPPMVPPHR
-874 GSGAAGAN
+874 AGGGGGHSSN

-924 PPVPHMG
+924 PPVMG
-931 TIGSCGEGATGSYQR
+931 TMSSCGDGGSGSYQR

-996 VPVSGS
+996 LPASGC

-1053 APARGWYPKQRGLRP
+1053 APARGWYPKQRGMRP

-1081 VWDNPAGMSGTGQ
+1081 VWDNPTGMSGTGQ

-1118 RRVTSLLITKKKNNK
+1118 RRVTSLLITKKKHNK
-1133 ERKHKAY
+1133 DRKHKAY
-1140 CDQPMDDNNSKHAY
+1140 CEQPMDDSNSKHAY
-1154 EFETGSTKRKDNAS
+1154 EFEAIGSNKKKDNTNS
-1168 RKDNGATP
+1168 RKDNGAVGVTAPATNP
-1176 KTKKKGLFKSLW
+1176 KPKKKGLFKTLW

-1193 ASLDQ
+1193 ASLDH

>member
-1 MSAAATESCGAR
+1 METTPESCGTR
-13 DSNGAEAETETEAEA
+13 DSVEALELEADTETEAE
-28 LDKLLELELDLKA
+28 
-41 VSDDPKTQTNTEASI
+41 TEAATETSA
-56 DSEVAAAAA
+56 EAAAAAAAA
-65 TAAAAGPV
+65 TAANNMSSNEVRSELEPAAL
-73 FQMASNVHVDGDVVD
+73 
-88 VDEFDSVMPDA
+88 DA
-99 CDQHKQNEQL
+99 LDADNDQQKQNEP
-109 HLQSSLEPISLDD
+109 LQPQSLEPISLDD
-122 IPEPIKVLDEIISE
+122 IPEPIKVLDDIISE
-136 FEEATTKPVALHSN
+136 FEEAATKPAALHCN

-203 LSSEAE
+203 LSEAE
-209 HGQETRETTTTPLI
+209 HSQEATTPLI

-251 RASSNLVG
+251 RASNLG
-259 TSVANS
+259 ATSTCNS
-265 SSGLEAN
+265 SSGLAAAVA
-272 NHRTGSCNGSG
+272 RTGSCNG

-307 PEPIVNEHPVTIYP
+307 PEPMLNEHPVTIYP
-321 GPSAKAGGGNGGGEG
+321 GPSAKAGGEG
-336 ARSKRLLNSV
+336 ARGKRLLNSV
-346 EKHKEVC
+346 EKHKAVC
-353 HMLNPHSNSTST
+353 HMLNPHSI
-365 SSASASSGSGS
+365 SSSSSSGSQHTSS
-376 GSGSGSSSE
+376 GE
-385 ASPSASNLNVGKL
+385 ASPAASNMNVATSKQQQQL
-398 GKKDDDYSED
+398 DEDYSED

-434 SNKKKSSG
+434 SNKKKASASA
-442 SKKTSGASNKKQQQQ
+442 KKTASEAANK
-457 QQRSSNQLADFNNSF
+457 QRDNNLADFNNSF

-498 AEIFSIPKPPRTS
+498 IDIFSIPKPPRTS
-511 LSGGI
+511 L
-516 GGGAGAISNEF
+516 GAGAISNEF
-527 YTSDSEQS
+527 YTSDSEPS
-535 ESASLPPAPAP
+535 ESASLPPPPAP
-546 APAPQQPQAQPST
+546 A
-559 APSEMNFI
+559 ELNFI
-567 YKECEAAA
+567 YKECDAAA
-575 AHTRRGLE
+575 AQNRRALE
-583 IAAAHRAAL
+583 MAAAQRAAL
-592 SLDIAEAPDQFA
+592 SLDIAEATEHLA
-604 HNKPI
+604 IGNKPL

-633 EEFDETRLNGN
+633 EEFDEARLNGN
-644 SGYDMYAYNANDQ
+644 GYDLFSYNGNEQ
-657 RVSNATTPHTDLA
+657 RVSTATTPHTDLA
-670 PTLEEDEELSDFSYG
+670 PTLEEDEESDFSYG

-699 LRGDLPIVGQQ
+699 LRGDLPLPVQL
-710 ATGISNGVGAAA
+710 AAMNGCSPAASGAAA
-722 VGASSAAAEALHA
+722 AAA
-735 KRVLEF
+735 
-741 RPGVHKSESAKEML
+741 SESAKEML
-755 LSQLPALGPLP
+755 LSQNIGFGPLP

-780 APLPPSPVEPRKQ
+780 APLPPSPVEPRKP
-793 LELPATAASAAP
+793 LELPAAAAAAAVGNA
-805 PNRGTTVVE
+805 NRGTTVVE

-843 TDELPPPPAPAHQSA
+843 NDELPAPPAPAHQSSSYA
-858 SFAEGL
+858 DGL
-864 TGVPIVPPHR
+864 PGLSGPPLAPSVPPHR
-874 GSGAAGAN
+874 AGHSLN

-895 RSPKLFGHYSS
+895 RSPKLFGYSS

-915 LGQMPPLPP
+915 LGAMPPLPQP
-924 PPVPHMG
+924 PMG
-931 TIGSCGEGATGSYQR
+931 TMGSSCDGGSVAGTGSYQR

-987 TPYRRQNEP
+987 TPYRRQNDP
-996 VPVSGS
+996 IPVSGS

-1010 SNSINMGTSILG
+1010 SNSINMGNSILG
-1022 IGGGNYG
+1022 IGAGSYG

-1053 APARGWYPKQRGLRP
+1053 APARGWYPKQRSMRP

-1118 RRVTSLLITKKKNNK
+1118 RRVTSLLITKKKHNK

-1140 CDQPMDDNNSKHAY
+1140 SDQPMDDSNSKHAY
-1154 EFETGSTKRKDNAS
+1154 EFETGSAKRKETS
-1168 RKDNGATP
+1168 CRSKDTAAAVVGATP
-1176 KTKKKGLFKSLW
+1176 KAKKKGLFKTLW

-1193 ASLDQ
+1193 TSLDQ

>member
-1 MSAAATESCGAR
+1 MAATPESCAGAR
-13 DSNGAEAETETEAEA
+13 DSSDIIAEA
-28 LDKLLELELDLKA
+28 LESVAQPATTADMATGQSEELAGLHVESPHDTSADEADA
-41 VSDDPKTQTNTEASI
+41 VADAD
-56 DSEVAAAAA
+56 
-65 TAAAAGPV
+65 
-73 FQMASNVHVDGDVVD
+73 VD
-88 VDEFDSVMPDA
+88 VDANAMASSSPTSP
-99 CDQHKQNEQL
+99 QQKQNEL
-109 HLQSSLEPISLDD
+109 EPQSLEPQSLEPQSLEPISMDD
-122 IPEPIKVLDEIISE
+122 IPEPIKVLDDIISE

-203 LSSEAE
+203 LSEAE
-209 HGQETRETTTTPLI
+209 HSQETTTPLI

-233 NSTPAT
+233 NTTPAT

-251 RASSNLVG
+251 RASNLG
-259 TSVANS
+259 GA
-265 SSGLEAN
+265 SSGHASGALAPT
-272 NHRTGSCNGSG
+272 RTGSCNG

-307 PEPIVNEHPVTIYP
+307 PEPMLNEHPVTIYP
-321 GPSAKAGGGNGGGEG
+321 GPSAKAAGDG
-336 ARSKRLLNSV
+336 ARSKRLQNSV

-353 HMLNPHSNSTST
+353 HMLNPHSNSTT
-365 SSASASSGSGS
+365 SSSGSQHTSS
-376 GSGSGSSSE
+376 GE
-385 ASPSASNLNVGKL
+385 ASPAASNINVALAPKPI
-398 GKKDDDYSED
+398 KHDDYSDD

-434 SNKKKSSG
+434 SNRKKSTKTASATSG
-442 SKKTSGASNKKQQQQ
+442 SKKATSASTKKHQA
-457 QQRSSNQLADFNNSF
+457 RSNNLTDFNNSF
-472 VYNEQSMLGKGT
+472 AYNEQSMLGKGT

-511 LSGGI
+511 L
-516 GGGAGAISNEF
+516 GGAGAISNDF
-527 YTSDSEQS
+527 YTSDSELS
-535 ESASLPPAPAP
+535 ESAPLPPPP
-546 APAPQQPQAQPST
+546 PPC
-559 APSEMNFI
+559 ENFV

-575 AHTRRGLE
+575 AQTRRGLE
-583 IAAAHRAAL
+583 IAAAQRAAL
-592 SLDIAEAPDQFA
+592 SLDIGIGISVGETEL
-604 HNKPI
+604 NKPA
-609 KSKTAMLTEKRLS
+609 KTKTAMLQQQLNEKRLS

-633 EEFDETRLNGN
+633 EEFDEARLNGN
-644 SGYDMYAYNANDQ
+644 GYELFAYNGNPLPPQPQEYDHRA
-657 RVSNATTPHTDLA
+657 SNSTTPHTDLA

-699 LRGDLPIVGQQ
+699 LRGDLPVVGQSCNA
-710 ATGISNGVGAAA
+710 ATGGA
-722 VGASSAAAEALHA
+722 VSAAAAAAAAAELHA
-735 KRVLEF
+735 KRILEF

-755 LSQLPALGPLP
+755 LSQNAAFGPLP

-771 SNPDMFDYD
+771 SNPDIFDYD
-780 APLPPSPVEPRKQ
+780 APLPPSPVDAPRKQ
-793 LELPATAASAAP
+793 LELPTSVASMP
-805 PNRGTTVVE
+805 PYAGGPNTNTTVVE

-819 SGAAVHS
+819 SGATVVS
-826 NSHTRRSRDNV
+826 SSHMRRSRDNV

-843 TDELPPPPAPAHQSA
+843 NDELPAPPPPAHQSSSYDVVLPCA
-858 SFAEGL
+858 LPPA
-864 TGVPIVPPHR
+864 VPPHR
-874 GSGAAGAN
+874 LGGGHSAN

-895 RSPKLFGHYSS
+895 RSPKLFGYSS

-915 LGQMPPLPP
+915 LGPMPPLPAP
-924 PPVPHMG
+924 PMG
-931 TIGSCGEGATGSYQR
+931 CGTTGSCEGGSGSYQR

-1010 SNSINMGTSILG
+1010 SNSINLGTSIVG
-1022 IGGGNYG
+1022 IGAGTYG

-1053 APARGWYPKQRGLRP
+1053 APARGWYPKQRSLRP

-1140 CDQPMDDNNSKHAY
+1140 SDQPMDDSNNKHAY
-1154 EFETGSTKRKDNAS
+1154 EFDTSSTKRKENS
-1168 RKDNGATP
+1168 KCKDNGAGSSTTNP
-1176 KTKKKGLFKSLW
+1176 KVKKKGLFKTLW

-1193 ASLDQ
+1193 TSLDQ

>member
-1 MSAAATESCGAR
+1 MAAAPESCGAR
-13 DSNGAEAETETEAEA
+13 DSSEPETEGAFDPEEAVRGRSQTAMTDSHRPLDSLEAETEAEA
-28 LDKLLELELDLKA
+28 AAEA
-41 VSDDPKTQTNTEASI
+41 GQDPDPDA
-56 DSEVAAAAA
+56 DAD
-65 TAAAAGPV
+65 AAAAG
-73 FQMASNVHVDGDVVD
+73 VDQQRQND
-88 VDEFDSVMPDA
+88 
-99 CDQHKQNEQL
+99 DQLQL
-109 HLQSSLEPISLDD
+109 QSLEPISLDD

-136 FEEATTKPVALHSN
+136 FEEAATKPVALHSN

-203 LSSEAE
+203 LSEVE
-209 HGQETRETTTTPLI
+209 HGQETTTPLI
-223 QTTLPKARSA
+223 QTTLPKARGSS
-233 NSTPAT
+233 STPAT

-251 RASSNLVG
+251 RASNLG
-259 TSVANS
+259 GASAGNS
-265 SSGLEAN
+265 SSGLAAIR
-272 NHRTGSCNGSG
+272 HPGSCNGG
-283 ERNAL
+283 RNAL

-307 PEPIVNEHPVTIYP
+307 PEPFVNEHPVTIYP
-321 GPSAKAGGGNGGGEG
+321 GPSSKAGGGEG
-336 ARSKRLLNSV
+336 ARSKRLLSSV

-353 HMLNPHSNSTST
+353 HMLNPLSSSST
-365 SSASASSGSGS
+365 SSSGSQHTSSG
-376 GSGSGSSSE
+376 E
-385 ASPSASNLNVGKL
+385 ASPAASHINVASSKQASG
-398 GKKDDDYSED
+398 DDDYSED

-434 SNKKKSSG
+434 SNKKKSNG
-442 SKKTSGASNKKQQQQ
+442 TKKSSGASKKKG
-457 QQRSSNQLADFNNSF
+457 NNLDDFNNSF

-498 AEIFSIPKPPRTS
+498 ADVFCIPKPPRPS
-511 LSGGI
+511 LAERSGSGS
-516 GGGAGAISNEF
+516 GCKVGAGAISNEF

-535 ESASLPPAPAP
+535 DATPLPPPPPA
-546 APAPQQPQAQPST
+546 S
-559 APSEMNFI
+559 SEMNFV
-567 YKECEAAA
+567 YKECEANAA
-575 AHTRRGLE
+575 QTRRGLE
-583 IAAAHRAAL
+583 MAAAHRAAL
-592 SLDIAEAPDQFA
+592 SLDIAEAPDQLG
-604 HNKPI
+604 HCKPM

-633 EEFDETRLNGN
+633 EEFDEARLNGN
-644 SGYDMYAYNANDQ
+644 GNYELYGYNGNEQ
-657 RVSNATTPHTDLA
+657 RISNATTPHTDLA

-685 CAPLKQIEHNISAL
+685 CAPLMQIEHNISAL
-699 LRGDLPIVGQQ
+699 LRGDIPIVGQQ
-710 ATGISNGVGAAA
+710 AGCNG
-722 VGASSAAAEALHA
+722 SAAASLAAATAAELHA
-735 KRVLEF
+735 KRILEF

-755 LSQLPALGPLP
+755 LSQMPSLGPLP

-771 SNPDMFDYD
+771 SNPDLFDYD
-780 APLPPSPVEPRKQ
+780 APLPPSPIEPRKQ
-793 LELPATAASAAP
+793 LELPTVVAASAP
-805 PNRGTTVVE
+805 PANRGTTVVE

-819 SGAAVHS
+819 SGAAVHSS

-843 TDELPPPPAPAHQSA
+843 TDELPPPPAPAHQVT
-858 SFAEGL
+858 SFLEGL
-864 TGVPIVPPHR
+864 PGPPMVPPHR
-874 GSGAAGAN
+874 ATGGHSAN

-906 GSGITTPTG
+906 GGGSGITTPTG
-915 LGQMPPLPP
+915 LGPMPPLPP
-924 PPVPHMG
+924 PPLDGMAPG
-931 TIGSCGEGATGSYQR
+931 GSGSYQR

-996 VPVSGS
+996 LPVVSGS

-1010 SNSINMGTSILG
+1010 SNSINMGTSIMG
-1022 IGGGNYG
+1022 IGAGNYG

-1053 APARGWYPKQRGLRP
+1053 APARGWYPKQRGMRP
-1068 ASTENIDR
+1068 VSTENIDR

-1118 RRVTSLLITKKKNNK
+1118 RRVTSLLITKKKNSK
-1133 ERKHKAY
+1133 DRKHKAY
-1140 CDQPMDDNNSKHAY
+1140 CDQLMDDNNSKHAY
-1154 EFETGSTKRKDNAS
+1154 EFETGSTKRKDTTS
-1168 RKDNGATP
+1168 RKEKDNAASGVTTTNAKP
-1176 KTKKKGLFKSLW
+1176 KKKGLFKSLW
-1188 KRTKT
+1188 KRSKT
-1193 ASLDQ
+1193 TSLDQ

>member
-1 MSAAATESCGAR
+1 MAAAPESCGAR
-13 DSNGAEAETETEAEA
+13 DSNEPSTEEEGAFDSEAERFQLEMTDSNRALDSQEAETE
-28 LDKLLELELDLKA
+28 
-41 VSDDPKTQTNTEASI
+41 VDPNPDA
-56 DSEVAAAAA
+56 DS
-65 TAAAAGPV
+65 AAAGAD
-73 FQMASNVHVDGDVVD
+73 QQRQNGD
-88 VDEFDSVMPDA
+88 
-99 CDQHKQNEQL
+99 QIQL
-109 HLQSSLEPISLDD
+109 QSLEPISLDD

-136 FEEATTKPVALHSN
+136 FEEAATKPVALHSN

-203 LSSEAE
+203 LSEVE
-209 HGQETRETTTTPLI
+209 HGQETTTPLI
-223 QTTLPKARSA
+223 QTTLPKVRGSS
-233 NSTPAT
+233 STPAT

-251 RASSNLVG
+251 RASNLG
-259 TSVANS
+259 GASAANS
-265 SSGLEAN
+265 SSGLAAIR
-272 NHRTGSCNGSG
+272 HPGSCNGG
-283 ERNAL
+283 RNAL

-307 PEPIVNEHPVTIYP
+307 PEPFVNEHPVTIYP
-321 GPSAKAGGGNGGGEG
+321 GPSSKASGGEG
-336 ARSKRLLNSV
+336 ARSKRLLSSV

-353 HMLNPHSNSTST
+353 HMLNPHSSSST
-365 SSASASSGSGS
+365 SSSGSQHT
-376 GSGSGSSSE
+376 SSEE
-385 ASPSASNLNVGKL
+385 ASPAASHVNVATPKAIGR
-398 GKKDDDYSED
+398 DEDYSED

-442 SKKTSGASNKKQQQQ
+442 TKKASGAASKKKSN
-457 QQRSSNQLADFNNSF
+457 NLDDFNNSF

-484 FVIRRSTAKKPPRA
+484 FIIRRSTAKKPPRA
-498 AEIFSIPKPPRTS
+498 ADVFCIPKPPRPS
-511 LSGGI
+511 LAEKAGSGVKV
-516 GGGAGAISNEF
+516 GAGAISNEF

-535 ESASLPPAPAP
+535 DATPLPLPPPP
-546 APAPQQPQAQPST
+546 VS
-559 APSEMNFI
+559 SEKNFV
-567 YKECEAAA
+567 YNECEPTAANS
-575 AHTRRGLE
+575 RRGME

-592 SLDIAEAPDQFA
+592 SLDIAEAPDQLG
-604 HNKPI
+604 HCKPV

-633 EEFDETRLNGN
+633 EEFDEARLNGN
-644 SGYDMYAYNANDQ
+644 GSYELYAYNGNDQ

-685 CAPLKQIEHNISAL
+685 CASLMQIEHNVNAL
-699 LRGDLPIVGQQ
+699 LRGDIQIIGQS
-710 ATGISNGVGAAA
+710 AACNGSGSALAAA
-722 VGASSAAAEALHA
+722 TAAELHA
-735 KRVLEF
+735 KRILEF

-755 LSQLPALGPLP
+755 LSQMPGLGPLP

-771 SNPDMFDYD
+771 SNPDLFDYD

-793 LELPATAASAAP
+793 LDLPAVVAASAP
-805 PNRGTTVVE
+805 PANRGTTVVE

-819 SGAAVHS
+819 SGAAVHSS

-843 TDELPPPPAPAHQSA
+843 TDELPPPPAPAHQTA
-858 SFAEGL
+858 SFLDGL
-864 TGVPIVPPHR
+864 SGPPIVPPHR
-874 GSGAAGAN
+874 ATGGHSAN

-906 GSGITTPTG
+906 GGSGITTPTG
-915 LGQMPPLPP
+915 LGPMPPLPP
-924 PPVPHMG
+924 PPLEGMVG
-931 TIGSCGEGATGSYQR
+931 GSGSYQR

-996 VPVSGS
+996 LPVVSGS

-1010 SNSINMGTSILG
+1010 SNSINMGTSVLG
-1022 IGGGNYG
+1022 IGGSNYG

-1053 APARGWYPKQRGLRP
+1053 APARGWYPKQRGMRP

-1118 RRVTSLLITKKKNNK
+1118 RRVTSLLITKKKNSK
-1133 ERKHKAY
+1133 DRKHKAY
-1140 CDQPMDDNNSKHAY
+1140 CDQLMDDNNSKPAF
-1154 EFETGSTKRKDNAS
+1154 EFETGSSKRKDTS
-1168 RKDNGATP
+1168 RKDNIASGVTTNTKP
-1176 KTKKKGLFKSLW
+1176 KKKGLFKSLW
-1188 KRTKT
+1188 KRSKT

>member
-1 MSAAATESCGAR
+1 MATTPESCGAR
-13 DSNGAEAETETEAEA
+13 DSVEALELEADTETEAEVGLQLQ
-28 LDKLLELELDLKA
+28 LDLEGATVARATPAEMSEPAELDSL
-41 VSDDPKTQTNTEASI
+41 D
-56 DSEVAAAAA
+56 AAAM
-65 TAAAAGPV
+65 TA
-73 FQMASNVHVDGDVVD
+73 N
-88 VDEFDSVMPDA
+88 E
-99 CDQHKQNEQL
+99 DQQKQNEQL
-109 HLQSSLEPISLDD
+109 QQSSMEPISMDD
-122 IPEPIKVLDEIISE
+122 IPEPIKVLDDIISE
-136 FEEATTKPVALHSN
+136 FEEAATKPVALHSN

-203 LSSEAE
+203 LSEAE
-209 HGQETRETTTTPLI
+209 HSQEATTPLI
-223 QTTLPKARSA
+223 QTTLPKARSS
-233 NSTPAT
+233 NSTPTT

-251 RASSNLVG
+251 RTSNLSAVSTG
-259 TSVANS
+259 NS
-265 SSGLEAN
+265 SSGLASI
-272 NHRTGSCNGSG
+272 RAGSCNG
-283 ERNAL
+283 ERNVL

-307 PEPIVNEHPVTIYP
+307 PEPILNEHPVTIYP
-321 GPSAKAGGGNGGGEG
+321 GPSAKAAGEG
-336 ARSKRLLNSV
+336 ARGKRLLNSV

-353 HMLNPHSNSTST
+353 HMLNPHSNSTT
-365 SSASASSGSGS
+365 SSSSSG
-376 GSGSGSSSE
+376 E
-385 ASPSASNLNVGKL
+385 ASPAASNINMQQV
-398 GKKDDDYSED
+398 DDYSED

-423 QNGVAW
+423 LNGVAW

-434 SNKKKSSG
+434 SNQKKSNNP
-442 SKKTSGASNKKQQQQ
+442 KKASSGAAKKSQPKE
-457 QQRSSNQLADFNNSF
+457 NNLVDFNNSF

-498 AEIFSIPKPPRTS
+498 ADVFSIPKPPRTS
-511 LSGGI
+511 L
-516 GGGAGAISNEF
+516 GAGAISNEF
-527 YTSDSEQS
+527 YTSDSEPS
-535 ESASLPPAPAP
+535 ESAPLPPPP
-546 APAPQQPQAQPST
+546 

-567 YKECEAAA
+567 YKECDAAA
-575 AHTRRGLE
+575 AQTRRCLE
-583 IAAAHRAAL
+583 MAAAQRAAL
-592 SLDIAEAPDQFA
+592 SLDIAEATE
-604 HNKPI
+604 HLSNKPL

-633 EEFDETRLNGN
+633 EEFDEARLNGN
-644 SGYDMYAYNANDQ
+644 GFELFTYNGNDQ
-657 RVSNATTPHTDLA
+657 RISNATTPHTDLA

-699 LRGDLPIVGQQ
+699 LRGDLPIMSQH
-710 ATGISNGVGAAA
+710 APANGA
-722 VGASSAAAEALHA
+722 SAAAAAAAAAAAELHA

-755 LSQLPALGPLP
+755 LSQNVGFGPLP

-771 SNPDMFDYD
+771 SNPDLFDYD

-793 LELPATAASAAP
+793 LELPASVAVAGPAN
-805 PNRGTTVVE
+805 NRGTTVVE

-826 NSHTRRSRDNV
+826 NSYTRRSRDNV

-843 TDELPPPPAPAHQSA
+843 NDELPPPPAPAHQST
-858 SFAEGL
+858 SFIEGL
-864 TGVPIVPPHR
+864 PGLSGPPIPPAVPPHR
-874 GSGAAGAN
+874 AGHSAN

-895 RSPKLFGHYSS
+895 RSPKLFGYSS

-915 LGQMPPLPP
+915 LGQMPPLPQP
-924 PPVPHMG
+924 PMG
-931 TIGSCGEGATGSYQR
+931 TMGSCEGGSVAGTGSYQR

-987 TPYRRQNEP
+987 TPYRRQNDP

-1010 SNSINMGTSILG
+1010 SNSINMGNSILG
-1022 IGGGNYG
+1022 IGAGTYG

-1053 APARGWYPKQRGLRP
+1053 APARGWYPKQRSMRP

-1118 RRVTSLLITKKKNNK
+1118 RRVTSLLITKKKSSK

-1140 CDQPMDDNNSKHAY
+1140 SDLPMDDSNSKHAY
-1154 EFETGSTKRKDNAS
+1154 EFETGSAKRKESCSRKDNAAA
-1168 RKDNGATP
+1168 GVGTTP
-1176 KTKKKGLFKSLW
+1176 KAKKKGLFKTLW

-1193 ASLDQ
+1193 TSLDQ

>member
-1 MSAAATESCGAR
+1 MAAAPESCCGAR
-13 DSNGAEAETETEAEA
+13 DSSEPATEGAFDPEEAIRGRSQAAMTDSHRALDSLEAEAETEAEA
-28 LDKLLELELDLKA
+28 GQ
-41 VSDDPKTQTNTEASI
+41 DPDA
-56 DSEVAAAAA
+56 D
-65 TAAAAGPV
+65 AAAAG
-73 FQMASNVHVDGDVVD
+73 A
-88 VDEFDSVMPDA
+88 
-99 CDQHKQNEQL
+99 DQQRQNDDQL
-109 HLQSSLEPISLDD
+109 QLQSLEPISLDD

-136 FEEATTKPVALHSN
+136 FEEAATKPVALHSN

-203 LSSEAE
+203 LSEVE
-209 HGQETRETTTTPLI
+209 HGQETTTPLI
-223 QTTLPKARSA
+223 QTTLPKARGSS
-233 NSTPAT
+233 STPAT

-251 RASSNLVG
+251 RASNLG
-259 TSVANS
+259 GASAGNS
-265 SSGLEAN
+265 SSGLAAIR
-272 NHRTGSCNGSG
+272 HPGSCNGG
-283 ERNAL
+283 RNAL

-307 PEPIVNEHPVTIYP
+307 PEPFVNEHPVTIYP
-321 GPSAKAGGGNGGGEG
+321 GPSSKAAGGEG
-336 ARSKRLLNSV
+336 ARSKRLLSSV

-353 HMLNPHSNSTST
+353 HMLNPHSSSST
-365 SSASASSGSGS
+365 SSSGSQHTSSG
-376 GSGSGSSSE
+376 E
-385 ASPSASNLNVGKL
+385 ASPAASHVNVATSKAAGR
-398 GKKDDDYSED
+398 DDDYSED

-442 SKKTSGASNKKQQQQ
+442 TKKASGASKKA
-457 QQRSSNQLADFNNSF
+457 NNLDDFNNSF

-484 FVIRRSTAKKPPRA
+484 FIIRRSTAKKPPRA
-498 AEIFSIPKPPRTS
+498 ADVFCIPKPPRPS
-511 LSGGI
+511 LAERSAFGSGTKV
-516 GGGAGAISNEF
+516 GAGAISNEF

-535 ESASLPPAPAP
+535 DATPLPLPPPP
-546 APAPQQPQAQPST
+546 
-559 APSEMNFI
+559 APSEMNFV
-567 YKECEAAA
+567 YKECEANAA
-575 AHTRRGLE
+575 QTRRGLE
-583 IAAAHRAAL
+583 MAAAHRAAL
-592 SLDIAEAPDQFA
+592 SLDIAEAPDQLG
-604 HNKPI
+604 HCKPV

-633 EEFDETRLNGN
+633 EEFDEARLNGN
-644 SGYDMYAYNANDQ
+644 GSYELYAYNGSDQ

-685 CAPLKQIEHNISAL
+685 CAPLTQIEHNISAL
-699 LRGDLPIVGQQ
+699 LRGDIPIAGPP
-710 ATGISNGVGAAA
+710 AGCNGAGAAA
-722 VGASSAAAEALHA
+722 AAATAAELHA
-735 KRVLEF
+735 KRILEF

-755 LSQLPALGPLP
+755 LSQMPSLGPLP

-771 SNPDMFDYD
+771 SNPDLFDYD
-780 APLPPSPVEPRKQ
+780 APLPPSPIEPRKQ
-793 LELPATAASAAP
+793 LELPAAVAVASAP
-805 PNRGTTVVE
+805 PANRGTTVVE

-819 SGAAVHS
+819 SGAAVHSS

-843 TDELPPPPAPAHQSA
+843 TDELPPPPAPAHQST
-858 SFAEGL
+858 SFLEGL
-864 TGVPIVPPHR
+864 PGPPMVPPHR
-874 GSGAAGAN
+874 ATGGHSAN

-906 GSGITTPTG
+906 GGSGITTPTG
-915 LGQMPPLPP
+915 LGPMPPLPP
-924 PPVPHMG
+924 PPLDGMAS
-931 TIGSCGEGATGSYQR
+931 GSGSYQR

-996 VPVSGS
+996 LPVVSGS

-1010 SNSINMGTSILG
+1010 SNSINMGTSIIG
-1022 IGGGNYG
+1022 IGVGNYG

-1053 APARGWYPKQRGLRP
+1053 APARGWYPKQRGMRP
-1068 ASTENIDR
+1068 VSTENIDR

-1118 RRVTSLLITKKKNNK
+1118 RRVTSLLITKKKNSK
-1133 ERKHKAY
+1133 DRKHKAY
-1140 CDQPMDDNNSKHAY
+1140 CDQLMDDNNSKHAY
-1154 EFETGSTKRKDNAS
+1154 EFETGSTKRKDTNP
-1168 RKDNGATP
+1168 KDKGATGVTTNTKP
-1176 KTKKKGLFKSLW
+1176 KKKGLFKSLW
-1188 KRTKT
+1188 KRSKT

>member
-1 MSAAATESCGAR
+1 MAAASESCGAR
-13 DSNGAEAETETEAEA
+13 DSNDKAEAEKAFHLEAGQSRATAAGPPIAMADSHPALDADSLEAEA
-28 LDKLLELELDLKA
+28 
-41 VSDDPKTQTNTEASI
+41 EAEAAAENEPHE
-56 DSEVAAAAA
+56 DGDAAAVAAE
-65 TAAAAGPV
+65 
-73 FQMASNVHVDGDVVD
+73 S
-88 VDEFDSVMPDA
+88 
-99 CDQHKQNEQL
+99 DQQRQNDDQL
-109 HLQSSLEPISLDD
+109 QLQCSQEPISLDD

-136 FEEATTKPVALHSN
+136 FEEAATKPVALHSN

-203 LSSEAE
+203 LSEVE
-209 HGQETRETTTTPLI
+209 HGQETTTPLI

-233 NSTPAT
+233 SSTPAT

-251 RASSNLVG
+251 RASNLG
-259 TSVANS
+259 VASAVHS
-265 SSGLEAN
+265 SSGLAAIR
-272 NHRTGSCNGSG
+272 HPGSCNG

-321 GPSAKAGGGNGGGEG
+321 GPSSKAGGDG
-336 ARSKRLLNSV
+336 ARSKRLLSSV

-353 HMLNPHSNSTST
+353 HMLNPHSS
-365 SSASASSGSGS
+365 SSASSSSGSQHTSS
-376 GSGSGSSSE
+376 GE
-385 ASPSASNLNVGKL
+385 ASPAASHVNVAASRAAGRQ
-398 GKKDDDYSED
+398 DDYSED

-434 SNKKKSSG
+434 SNKKKSGS
-442 SKKTSGASNKKQQQQ
+442 SKKTTGAASKKQQQKAA
-457 QQRSSNQLADFNNSF
+457 NLDDFNNSF
-472 VYNEQSMLGKGT
+472 AYNEQSMLGKGT

-498 AEIFSIPKPPRTS
+498 ADVFSIPKPPRPS
-511 LSGGI
+511 LSERAGSGS
-516 GGGAGAISNEF
+516 GSGMGAGAISNEF

-535 ESASLPPAPAP
+535 DAAPLPLPLPPGPG
-546 APAPQQPQAQPST
+546 
-559 APSEMNFI
+559 EMNFV
-567 YKECEAAA
+567 YKECEANA
-575 AHTRRGLE
+575 AHNRRGLE
-583 IAAAHRAAL
+583 MAAAHRAAL
-592 SLDIAEAPDQFA
+592 SLDIAEAADQLCLG
-604 HNKPI
+604 KPV

-633 EEFDETRLNGN
+633 EEFDEARLNGN
-644 SGYDMYAYNANDQ
+644 GNYEIYAYNGNDP

-699 LRGDLPIVGQQ
+699 LRGDIQIGSQQ
-710 ATGISNGVGAAA
+710 TGSNGAGATAAA
-722 VGASSAAAEALHA
+722 AAGASCSVSAATAAELHA

-755 LSQLPALGPLP
+755 LSQLPSFGPLP
-766 PSPPS
+766 PSPPC

-793 LELPATAASAAP
+793 LELPTAMAGAPVSAP
-805 PNRGTTVVE
+805 PSNRGTTVVE

-826 NSHTRRSRDNV
+826 SNSHTRRSRDNV
-837 AAVRHF
+837 SAVRHF
-843 TDELPPPPAPAHQSA
+843 NDELPPPPAPAHQST

-864 TGVPIVPPHR
+864 PAPPVVPPHR
-874 GSGAAGAN
+874 LTGGHSAN

-906 GSGITTPTG
+906 GGSGITTPTG
-915 LGQMPPLPP
+915 MGPMPPLPP
-924 PPVPHMG
+924 PPLDGMAG
-931 TIGSCGEGATGSYQR
+931 GSGSYQR

-996 VPVSGS
+996 LPVVSGV

-1053 APARGWYPKQRGLRP
+1053 APARGWYPKQRGMRP
-1068 ASTENIDR
+1068 VSTENIDR

-1118 RRVTSLLITKKKNNK
+1118 RRVTSLLITKKKSNK

-1140 CDQPMDDNNSKHAY
+1140 CDQPMDDTINKHAY
-1154 EFETGSTKRKDNAS
+1154 EFDTGSAKRKDAN
-1168 RKDNGATP
+1168 RKDNGASGVSTTT

-1188 KRTKT
+1188 RRTKT
-1193 ASLDQ
+1193 TSLEQ